1 MTAAARSV
9 FVFGV
14 YLVLLGVAL
23 MLAPNLVLAPFGFA
37 PTSEVWI
44 RVAGSLVAIIGF
56 FFLVAAR
63 HELTAFFRASLFARP
78 FLFVSLCV
86 YVLLGLAPPQLILF
100 GVVDLAGA
108 AWTFLALRPARP

>member
-14 YLVLLGVAL
+14 YLVLLGVSL

-37 PTSEVWI
+37 PTSEVWL

-86 YVLLGLAPPQLILF
+86 RRRRPRGGSMDVPGPEAGSALGAINRNCVWL
-100 GVVDLAGA
+100 
-108 AWTFLALRPARP
+108 